1 MHPLLKT
8 PRALAAY
15 LAAWLF
21 AGLVFAAAWVQQA
34 SAQWLWGL
42 AFWLPMALVTGAAA
56 LSVYYVCRSAPLRP
70 ATWLGSW
77 LRRAAAAVFLALA
90 VSAIAAL
97 WNLSGNLFG
106 RAALVEFSSAA
117 WLAFI
122 GLQAVVFVLS
132 AAMHDAVLAH
142 QAAQAAAATET
153 QARLLA
159 REMEIKALH
168 NRIDPH
174 FLFNSLNSISALT
187 QIDAGAARA
196 MIIDLAQFFRQTLA
210 VSDRER
216 IGLAEELELVQRYLA
231 IEQRR
236 LGDKLGL
243 QLEVDPAALAARL
256 PPLVLQPLVEN
267 AIKHGIRP
275 LDQGGQILVR
285 AERSGQ
291 RLLLRVSNP
300 VEPTAAHDAS
310 GLGQGLGQLRA
321 RLQAH
326 YDAHHDAHD
335 GESAFVDVERSED
348 KFTVDISLP
357 WQT

>member
-1 MHPLLKT
+1 MHPLFKS
-8 PRALAAY
+8 PRTLAAY

-21 AGLVFAAAWVQQA
+21 AGLVFAAAWLRQTG
-34 SAQWLWGL
+34 AQWAWSL
-42 AFWLPMALVTGAAA
+42 AFWLPMALVTGVAA
-56 LSVYYVCRSAPLRP
+56 LAVYYVCRSAPLRP

-77 LRRAAAAVFLALA
+77 WRRAAAAVFLALA

-97 WNLSGNLFG
+97 WNLVGTVFG
-106 RAALVEFSSAA
+106 RAELAAFSSSA

-122 GLQAVVFVLS
+122 GLQVVVFVLS

-142 QAAQAAAATET
+142 QAAQAAAATEA

-210 VSDRER
+210 VSEREW
-216 IGLAEELELVQRYLA
+216 ISLDEELELVRRYLA

-243 QLEVDPAALAARL
+243 QLAVDPAVLAARL

-267 AIKHGIRP
+267 AIKHGIRH
-275 LDQGGQILVR
+275 LDQGGQILLR
-285 AERSGQ
+285 AERSGG
-291 RLLLRVSNP
+291 RLQLCVSNP
-300 VEPTAAHDAS
+300 VEPGAARDAS
-310 GLGQGLGQLRA
+310 GLGHGLGHLRA

-326 YDAHHDAHD
+326 YGNDDTPT
-335 GESAFVDVERSED
+335 FVDVERDAER
-348 KFTVDISLP
+348 FTVNISLP